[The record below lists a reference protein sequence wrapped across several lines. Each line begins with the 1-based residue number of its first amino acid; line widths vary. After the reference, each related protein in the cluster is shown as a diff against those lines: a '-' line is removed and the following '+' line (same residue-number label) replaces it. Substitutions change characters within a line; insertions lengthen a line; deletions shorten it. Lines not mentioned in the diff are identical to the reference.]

1 MTVLV
6 VAAHPDDEAL
16 GCGGT
21 IRRLTDAGQTV
32 HLLFVCDG
40 VGSRAG
46 GHAREELA
54 QRQAAAREA
63 AAILGT
69 TEPRFLA
76 FPDNSLDSVPLL
88 DVVKAIESVV
98 AELKPEALYT
108 HHAGDLNIDHA
119 LVARAVLTACRPLPG
134 VTVRQIYSFEVPS
147 STEWNAPAPH
157 KAFAASRFV
166 NIAATLEAK
175 LKACDAYHAE
185 MRPFPHPRSREA
197 ITALAQVRGAAAGL
211 AAAEAFM
218 VLRQIES

>member
-21 IRRLTDAGQTV
+21 IRRLTAAGQTV

-40 VGSRAG
+40 VRSRSSSGIDA
-46 GHAREELA
+46 ELHL
-54 QRQAAAREA
+54 RQTAARDA
-63 AAILGT
+63 AAILGAQK
-69 TEPRFLA
+69 PRFLA

-88 DVVKAIESVV
+88 DVVQAIESVV
-98 AELKPEALYT
+98 GEIKPATVYT

-119 LVARAVLTACRPLPG
+119 LVTRAVLSACRPLPG
-134 VTVRQIYSFEVPS
+134 SFVRQIYSFEVPS
-147 STEWNAPAPH
+147 STEWSGPAPH
-157 KAFAASRFV
+157 AAFAANRFV
-166 NIAATLEAK
+166 DITATLDAK
-175 LKACDAYHAE
+175 LQALDAYHAE

-197 ITALAQVRGAAAGL
+197 VTALARVRGATAGL

-218 VLRQIES
+218 VLRQIEA